1 MKKHDFVTLS
11 RNSTMKC
18 VSPIS
23 PLPLP
28 FARDHTLV
36 SRIDFVCVCV
46 CVCAC
51 IIGDLV
57 SEIKA
62 LESRRTQGP
71 LREPMTVP
79 VEAKEHEEECEGAS
93 HRHTGAASPSAGGSR
108 DASAA
113 KRGGGGREE
122 SEAEG
127 GAWLGAGR
135 SAPSVSE
142 LIDKVQ
148 GLQDRLTSC
157 RSRVGSLL

>member
-1 MKKHDFVTLS
+1 MF
-11 RNSTMKC
+11 
-18 VSPIS
+18 
-23 PLPLP
+23 
-28 FARDHTLV
+28 
-36 SRIDFVCVCV
+36 

-71 LREPMTVP
+71 LMEPMTVP
-79 VEAKEHEEECEGAS
+79 VEHGEECEGAR
-93 HRHTGAASPSAGGSR
+93 HRQTGAASPSAGGSR

-113 KRGGGGREE
+113 KRGGGREAPA
-122 SEAEG
+122 EA
-127 GAWLGAGR
+127 GAWLGAGQSGR
-135 SAPSVSE
+135 SVSE

-148 GLQDRLTSC
+148 GLQDRLASC